1 MTEITDIASRL
12 AEISAAVERIK
23 AASIESADRETRF
36 SESVTH
42 IIERIEKVERYVGL
56 FEGFMATLT
65 EGLEAMG
72 KILVLHDGLR
82 ERVVELT
89 NAVQISSRDTG
100 STLETIGQLQSKVHT
115 DLSLAR
121 GVLAESREL
130 ADAQNK
136 SHVRIEQRLGEIDS
150 SLSRIRVEIPN
161 ISEHVSSADRSA
173 FALKEA
179 SNGIVDTVEKLVDV
193 VIPIHERIM
202 TLEKSATDLGAQVKQ
217 VSQTLAGIPQV
228 IQDVSTQATVDI
240 AMQILKDLQISAMLE
255 KSQNDMSALL
265 ASQMGLVA
273 DYMRKIDRRMDELED
288 VVQTRRRILGPKK

>member
-1 MTEITDIASRL
+1 MTEIADIASRL

-42 IIERIEKVERYVGL
+42 IVERIEKVERYVGL

-100 STLETIGQLQSKVHT
+100 STLETIGQLQSEVRT

-136 SHVRIEQRLGEIDS
+136 SHFRIEQRLGEVDS
-150 SLSRIRVEIPN
+150 SLSRIRAEIPN

-179 SNGIVDTVEKLVDV
+179 SNGIVDTGEKLVNV

-255 KSQNDMSALL
+255 KSQNDMSAMLT
-265 ASQMGLVA
+265 AQMGLVA
-273 DYMRKIDRRMDELED
+273 DYMRKIDRRMDDLED
-288 VVQTRRRILGPKK
+288 VVQSRRRILGPKK